1 MANKQ
6 CTKLVKLLMLL
17 GLVLN
22 IINNVNYVMLQQSL
36 SPFNNLLFYN
46 INTSQ
51 VRNVNYKLL
60 ISSPTNTVKLTLYIL
75 F

>member
-36 SPFNNLLFYN
+36 SPFNDLLFYN

-51 VRNVNYKLL
+51 VRNVNNKLL